1 MGVIATVAGGLAV
14 LFPETLGRYLNGI
27 FSTPILFSF
36 WTLDEFFCSR
46 RLPES
51 MEEALNI
58 GKKKL
63 LPGKFQS
70 NWDNIFLHFKS
81 NVDCRKGGEQQRTAH
96 MHVSFAGRNVQVKLL
111 IKNQIS

>member
-1 MGVIATVAGGLAV
+1 MPAPVFIMGVIATVAGGLAV

-58 GKKKL
+58 GKKKTIARKIPIKL
-63 LPGKFQS
+63 GQHLFAFQ
-70 NWDNIFLHFKS
+70 K
-81 NVDCRKGGEQQRTAH
+81 
-96 MHVSFAGRNVQVKLL
+96 
-111 IKNQIS
+111 

>member
-27 FSTPILFSF
+27 FSTPIFF
-36 WTLDEFFCSR
+36 WTLDDFFCSR

-58 GKKKL
+58 GKKKNYCQENSNKIGTTSFCISKVMLIAGKEGNSRGL
-63 LPGKFQS
+63 LTCTCLSPAEMFRLT
-70 NWDNIFLHFKS
+70 F
-81 NVDCRKGGEQQRTAH
+81 
-96 MHVSFAGRNVQVKLL
+96 
-111 IKNQIS
+111 

>member
-27 FSTPILFSF
+27 FSTPIFFSF
-36 WTLDEFFCSR
+36 WTLDKLFCSR

-58 GKKKL
+58 GKKKNYCKENSNKIGTTSFCISKVMLIAGKEGNSRGL
-63 LPGKFQS
+63 LTCTCLSPAEMFRLT
-70 NWDNIFLHFKS
+70 F
-81 NVDCRKGGEQQRTAH
+81 
-96 MHVSFAGRNVQVKLL
+96 
-111 IKNQIS
+111 